1 MIEKLKHLIYKE
13 WLKTRWYATIALLLS
28 LGTVIYIFISIR
40 SDLNLLGAPQY
51 FSSLI
56 LEKSIFFGKFK
67 YIPIITALLIGL
79 SQFVPEVT
87 DKRIKLSLHLPMD
100 CYLFYGTFRFRN
112 YNRNTTYLCIIA
124 HIIHVGIF
132 SLRNYNPFPTDHSS
146 LDIGRYDLLLF
157 YRYDFTGTNLEIPF
171 PIYYFRILRPTV
183 ILLLL
188 WIRKRCYHISNFI
201 HYYTYIQCIGYIYI
215 SSI

>member
-87 DKRIKLSLHLPMD
+87 DKR
-100 CYLFYGTFRFRN
+100 
-112 YNRNTTYLCIIA
+112 IIA

>member
-87 DKRIKLSLHLPMD
+87 DKRIKLSLHLPME
-100 CYLFYGTFRFRN
+100 
-112 YNRNTTYLCIIA
+112 NTTVIYSMVLFGFAIITA
-124 HIIHVGIF
+124 IQLISV
-132 SLRNYNPFPTDHSS
+132 
-146 LDIGRYDLLLF
+146 LLLTL
-157 YRYDFTGTNLEIPF
+157 YRHE
-171 PIYYFRILRPTV
+171 
-183 ILLLL
+183 
-188 WIRKRCYHISNFI
+188 
-201 HYYTYIQCIGYIYI
+201 
-215 SSI
+215 

>member
-87 DKRIKLSLHLPMD
+87 DKRIKLSLHLPMSLQVH
-100 CYLFYGTFRFRN
+100 CFRQPLNKPRTFLGPRYSFRHN
-112 YNRNTTYLCIIA
+112 EKNQKHPNDTYRPALA
-124 HIIHVGIF
+124 H
-132 SLRNYNPFPTDHSS
+132 PA
-146 LDIGRYDLLLF
+146 
-157 YRYDFTGTNLEIPF
+157 
-171 PIYYFRILRPTV
+171 
-183 ILLLL
+183 
-188 WIRKRCYHISNFI
+188 
-201 HYYTYIQCIGYIYI
+201 
-215 SSI
+215 